1 MRAELERPTPLES
14 DRPRANEA
22 VADLGVLGRFGM
34 ASWEG
39 AQSRQSIG
47 INSDGLRC
55 TLQLQQCG
63 QQPQPRRLHHR
74 DRERRRR
81 GHSRRLHHHPRPRLG
96 T

>member
-1 MRAELERPTPLES
+1 MRAELERQTPLES

-22 VADLGVLGRFGM
+22 VVDLGVLGRFGM

-55 TLQLQQCG
+55 TLYFAATAVWTTAATSATTS
-63 QQPQPRRLHHR
+63 PR
-74 DRERRRR
+74 
-81 GHSRRLHHHPRPRLG
+81 
-96 T
+96 